1 MQFIFIFIVLDQDR
15 KETLEAL
22 VDPMSKF
29 FEVCL
34 QLHDYKILTVV
45 FLVHLRQGPYTPQL
59 KLLTSIHV
67 L

>member
-34 QLHDYKILTVV
+34 QLHEYKIMTVV
-45 FLVHLRQGPYTPQL
+45 FLVHVR
-59 KLLTSIHV
+59 
-67 L
+67 